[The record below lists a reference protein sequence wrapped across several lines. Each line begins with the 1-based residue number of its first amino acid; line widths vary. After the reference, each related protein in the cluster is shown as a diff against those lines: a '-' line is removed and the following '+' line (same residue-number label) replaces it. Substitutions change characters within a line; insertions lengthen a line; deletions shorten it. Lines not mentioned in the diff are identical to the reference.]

1 MGKQCWDLGNTTR
14 LEMPRKSHDV
24 RSGAADATTRRPVRT
39 CSPTFISVRSVCVQL
54 TRRVCRKLRPCS
66 SRVVSHSHRS
76 HNASVRAFTI
86 SAATEQRALHQI
98 YPRPV
103 HPHAMVQGTVSSAG
117 LPAPW
122 QEVHAEGLTY
132 YWNTQ
137 SNETTYDR
145 PVAGAAAVSGP
156 PKTDYSYLGGA
167 NFEKHGADEAVGALD
182 YNAPPP
188 DAYAR
193 AGGYGITDG
202 KYETTEDG
210 ESYRRKHEIS
220 VKAPNGMLPPDPMQ
234 TFEAG
239 NWPQPLLD
247 AVKKEGYQFPTP
259 IQAQSWPIALQ
270 GYDLISV
277 AKTGS
282 GKTVGYVFPGI
293 MHVKKMEGGPRP
305 VGPTVCVLSPTRELA
320 TQIQDETQKFGRA
333 IGMFSVCLYG
343 GAPKGN
349 QLREVRPRAFPKSG
363 GAVSA
368 APR

>member
-76 HNASVRAFTI
+76 HNAAVRAFTI

-188 DAYAR
+188 MHTPGR
-193 AGGYGITDG
+193 AGTASRTGSTKPRRTGRVTDG
-202 KYETTEDG
+202 STRFRSK
-210 ESYRRKHEIS
+210 RRTGCFPRTRCRPSKRGTG
-220 VKAPNGMLPPDPMQ
+220 PNPYWTL
-234 TFEAG
+234 
-239 NWPQPLLD
+239 
-247 AVKKEGYQFPTP
+247 
-259 IQAQSWPIALQ
+259 
-270 GYDLISV
+270 
-277 AKTGS
+277 
-282 GKTVGYVFPGI
+282 
-293 MHVKKMEGGPRP
+293 
-305 VGPTVCVLSPTRELA
+305 
-320 TQIQDETQKFGRA
+320 
-333 IGMFSVCLYG
+333 
-343 GAPKGN
+343 
-349 QLREVRPRAFPKSG
+349 
-363 GAVSA
+363 
-368 APR
+368 